1 MKLSYENFRIRYLR
15 QAEVLCR
22 GIGHPELAEKLCEFG
37 FEAVMSSPEDFSN
50 HRDVYVKLAEIVYSW
65 DAPTELLAQR
75 IYPKITIPSDKDL
88 ISSEEAIEKL
98 LPILRE
104 FYLYD
109 RIIMSLALLGWNNG
123 QIAQLFNEL
132 IDKFSNEITSAN
144 TLIEVDKVLNRFVKT
159 LTDKIL
165 FWHDID
171 DWFPELVE
179 YKNSPKSD
187 YETWQFLERLCYQP
201 EDLRF
206 ARKNSPYKD
215 KFGKLRDRYHYG
227 KKQIQAQLKETDFF
241 KPKRIDDKNER

>member
-1 MKLSYENFRIRYLR
+1 MKLSYENFKIRYFR

-22 GIGHPELAEKLCEFG
+22 GIGHPELTEKLCGAG
-37 FEAVMSSPEDFSN
+37 FEAVASKPEDFLN

-65 DAPTELLAQR
+65 EVPTELLVQR

-88 ISSEEAIEKL
+88 ISSEECIKKL
-98 LPILRE
+98 LPTLRGL
-104 FYLYD
+104 YLYD
-109 RIIMSLALLGWNNG
+109 RIIMSLVVLGWDND
-123 QIAQLFNEL
+123 QIAQFFNEL
-132 IDKFSNEITSAN
+132 IDIFSNKITSAS
-144 TLIEVDKVLNRFVKT
+144 TLTEVDEVLNHFVKT

-187 YETWQFLERLCYQP
+187 YETWQFLEKLCYQP

-206 ARKNSPYKD
+206 ARKNNPYKD
-215 KFGKLRDRYHYG
+215 RFGKLRDRCHYG

-241 KPKRIDDKNER
+241 KPKRIDDENER